1 MALWDDITKGAT
13 KVGEVADLISKTS
26 GAITGAT
33 EEARK
38 AAAAD
43 LIVKAEQQYGVG
55 NWAEAAVLA
64 GQAASVTPKDPYP
77 YVLAAYGLVRKRDD
91 LLDKEAKVILEK
103 ATAVADGNIGPY
115 IDKILNKFPET
126 KEWAKQKVLGEVG
139 VSLGKGLIIATLG
152 VLGAVAFVKWH
163 KNRA

>member
-13 KVGEVADLISKTS
+13 NVGAIADLISKTS

-38 AAAAD
+38 AVAAD
-43 LIVKAEQQYGVG
+43 LIAKAEQQYGAG
-55 NWAEAAVLA
+55 NWAEAAVFA
-64 GQAASVTPKDPYP
+64 GQAASATPKDPYP
-77 YVLAAYGLVRKRDD
+77 YVLAAYGVVRKRDD
-91 LLDKEAKVILEK
+91 LLDKEARAILDK

-115 IDKILNKFPET
+115 IDKILSKFPET
-126 KEWAKQKVLGEVG
+126 KEWAKQKLMGHMG
-139 VSLGKGLIIATLG
+139 MSIGKGIIIATLG
-152 VLGAVAFVKWH
+152 ILGTVAFVKWH